1 MKGFLIVSIVIALIF
16 VRASRAEMN
25 RTFRSAAPKRPISPT
40 TILALDAY
48 VQSSAFI
55 ESASAEVAGL
65 NLELARTSGSENNG
79 IFISTWMR
87 NFSLPNPADGPTN
100 LVVTFRAASGE
111 TAITNF
117 TLTIASPPTLLVSL
131 PFENFVV
138 HSGKRVPIKA
148 TAIDEDSNVRIDITA
163 GAYDFNR
170 TNFVDVTIPVT
181 TSGQVTFRARGN
193 YDLVTSKAINI
204 IVQSDPRLQ
213 FIVDAPGI
221 ILDADPARVLY
232 HQVVEEKLGIK
243 EIASG
248 SEETIFQ
255 SSNEWKIASARLTPE
270 GAFFLEVHPVQGY
283 RAADVAAGIMTPL
296 GPARGAPP
304 QVAGNYV
311 VWAGATNELFRRDLL
326 ARTNLV
332 ITNSLGTSGT
342 HLFSVAENGDVT
354 FSELRS
360 EQIFRYRNGEME
372 QITTSHGFNN
382 WTDGVNVLYFQ
393 QREIGPGIPLLLH
406 TPGGTVSLSGLFYI
420 MPHLNNGWVA
430 FTAPSPQG
438 YRLWVRTPTG
448 ALQDRAG
455 SMGALALNSI
465 GELFIGSNERKVFS
479 RPDGS
484 LLDFGNVPGRP
495 IYRDENWEIIL
506 GNALFRLSTK
516 HHTLSVQPTLTNKN
530 NLFVNFVGTPGTS
543 YQIQTA
549 SDLTGWT
556 NHPAGPQT
564 SRADGSIQ
572 IVDPIP
578 ARSRFYRALQSTTTT
593 NP

>member
-1 MKGFLIVSIVIALIF
+1 MKGLLTFSIIVALF
-16 VRASRAEMN
+16 FPRANQAEIN
-25 RTFRSAAPKRPISPT
+25 LTFRSAPPKTPISPT

-55 ESASAEVAGL
+55 ESVSAEVAGL

-79 IFISTWMR
+79 IFVSTWMR

-100 LVVTFRAASGE
+100 LVVTFRAADGE

-131 PFENFVV
+131 PFPNFVV

-170 TNFVDVTIPVT
+170 TNVVDVTIPVT

-193 YDLVTSKAINI
+193 YDLVSTKAINI

-221 ILDADPARVLY
+221 ILDADPTRVLY
-232 HQVVEEKLGIK
+232 HQVAEEVLGIK
-243 EIASG
+243 NIASG

-255 SSNEWKIASARLTPE
+255 STNGWNIAAARLTPQ
-270 GAFFLEVHPVQGY
+270 GAFLLESNPQQGY
-283 RAADVAAGIMTPL
+283 RAADVAAGIITPL
-296 GPARGAPP
+296 GPARGVPP
-304 QVAGNYV
+304 QVAANYV
-311 VWAGATNELFRRDLL
+311 VWAGATNELIRRDLL
-326 ARTNLV
+326 ARTNLLV
-332 ITNSLGTSGT
+332 TNSLGSSGT
-342 HLFSVAENGDVT
+342 HLFSLAENGDVT

-360 EQIFRYRNGEME
+360 EHIFRYRNGEFQE
-372 QITTSHGFNN
+372 IAYGFNN

-393 QREIGPGIPLLLH
+393 QREVGPGIPLLLH

-420 MPHLNNGWVA
+420 MPHINNGWVA
-430 FTAPSPQG
+430 FTVPSPQG
-438 YRLWVRTPTG
+438 YRLFVRTPTG
-448 ALQDRAG
+448 ALQDRAA

-484 LLDFGNVPGRP
+484 LLDFGNVPGHP
-495 IYRDENWEIIL
+495 IYRDHNWEIIL
-506 GNALFRLSTK
+506 GNALFRLPTK

-530 NLFVNFVGTPGTS
+530 NLFLNFVGTPGNS
-543 YQIQTA
+543 YQIQTT
-549 SDLTGWT
+549 SDLARWT

-564 SRADGSIQ
+564 SRPDGSIQ
-572 IVDPIP
+572 IVDPTP
-578 ARSRFYRALQSTTTT
+578 PRSRFYRALQNTAT